1 MAARLL
7 NWFRGQD
14 TGVKAALIGLAGTL
28 TATLITATVT
38 VTIALSRPATVTGG
52 HTTAPASSTPAPGP
66 GPDTSIPDDPSS
78 TTPPA
83 TTSAPSTITPPPS
96 PPALS
101 PAPSSASPVAQSRVR
116 RHGTLELNGDTMT
129 RGWWL
134 DQTPP
139 GSAVNG
145 DVYTEG
151 AGVLYSDAALVA
163 WRDSGTPT
171 HDRCA
176 ALLNANR
183 GLHTLDVQVGDRAY
197 VGTWDGRVGYVEVTA
212 IPDTERIDV
221 TATVWERQ

>member
-7 NWFRGQD
+7 NWFRSQD

-38 VTIALSRPATVTGG
+38 VTLALSRPATVTDG
-52 HTTAPASSTPAPGP
+52 HATTPASSTPAPGP
-66 GPDTSIPDDPSS
+66 GPDTPLPDDPSS

-83 TTSAPSTITPPPS
+83 TTSPPPTTTPPPS
-96 PPALS
+96 PP
-101 PAPSSASPVAQSRVR
+101 PSSASPVTQGRVR
-116 RHGTLELNGDTMT
+116 WHGTLELNGDTMT

-151 AGVLYSDAALVA
+151 SSVLYSDAALVA
-163 WRDSGTPT
+163 WRDSGAPT

-183 GLHTLDVQVGDRAY
+183 GLHTLDVQVGDQAC
-197 VGTWDGRVGYVEVTA
+197 VGTWDGRVGYVEVTS
-212 IPDTERIDV
+212 IPDAERIDV

>member
-7 NWFRGQD
+7 NWFRSQD
-14 TGVKAALIGLAGTL
+14 TAVKAALIGLTGTL
-28 TATLITATVT
+28 TAALITATVT
-38 VTIALSRPATVTGG
+38 LTIALSRPATGTDAGG
-52 HTTAPASSTPAPGP
+52 RTTTPTPSTPAP
-66 GPDTSIPDDPSS
+66 DTSFPDDPTS

-83 TTSAPSTITPPPS
+83 TASPPPTTTPPPS
-96 PPALS
+96 PPEPS
-101 PAPSSASPVAQSRVR
+101 PTPPPASPVAESRVR
-116 RHGTLELNGDTMT
+116 WHGTLELNGDTMT

-163 WRDSGTPT
+163 WRDSGAPT

-176 ALLNANR
+176 TLLNANR
-183 GLHTLDVQVGDRAY
+183 GLHTLDVQVGDRAC
-197 VGTWDGRVGYVEVTA
+197 VGTWDGRVGYVEVTSV
-212 IPDTERIDV
+212 PDAERIDV